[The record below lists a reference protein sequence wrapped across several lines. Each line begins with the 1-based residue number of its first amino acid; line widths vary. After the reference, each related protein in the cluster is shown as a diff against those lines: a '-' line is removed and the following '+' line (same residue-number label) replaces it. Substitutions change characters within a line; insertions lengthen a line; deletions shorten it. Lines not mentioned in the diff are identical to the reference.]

1 MIQMEPQSG
10 PAAVSLAVISAGLGD
25 PSTSQRLADRLSAAV
40 RTWAERELRAL
51 HIDRIEIRE
60 VARDVTEALLTGE
73 RSAPLTRA
81 LAVVTGADALVAV
94 TPVFNGSYSGLF
106 KSFLDLLPPRSL
118 TCVPVLIAATGG
130 SHRHGLMLDYAV
142 RPVFGYLGALTV
154 PTEVFASADDLLD
167 PAADAAI
174 TARADRAAREL
185 LTLTRPRAAAVL
197 TDGQVRAGRNG
208 TRTVRQPSTSQVD
221 PDPATGLDTTQTR

>member
-1 MIQMEPQSG
+1 MVPESVNG
-10 PAAVSLAVISAGLGD
+10 AVSLAVISAGLGV
-25 PSTSQRLADRLSAAV
+25 PSTSQRLADRLDAAV
-40 RTWAERELRAL
+40 RIAAEREARAL
-51 HIDRIEIRE
+51 HIDRIEIRDL
-60 VARDVTEALLTGE
+60 ARDVTEALLTGQ
-73 RSAPLTRA
+73 RSALLARA
-81 LAVVTGADALVAV
+81 LDLVTGVDALVAV

-130 SHRHGLMLDYAV
+130 SHRHGLMLDYAF

-154 PTEVFASADDLLD
+154 PTEVFATADDLRD

-174 TARADRAAREL
+174 RLRAGRAAVEL
-185 LTLTRPRAAAVL
+185 LTLTQTQRRPVADPA
-197 TDGQVRAGRNG
+197 DGQLRTGLDG
-208 TRTVRQPSTSQVD
+208 TRTVRQPSTRQVD